1 MNKNKNIRF
10 ILSIF
15 LIIGIVQ
22 GCSKTMNQI
31 TESESIDLSPQQSIT
46 VQTSEVTD
54 RIIVK
59 YKSGLQAQSVGAL
72 MSSIQASHVQDIK
85 SKVNPGLNFE
95 VWKVQNQSV
104 ANAVNQLKGNP
115 NVEYAEPDYYSVHKV
130 VDK

>member
-46 VQTSEVTD
+46 VQASEVTD
-54 RIIVK
+54 K
-59 YKSGLQAQSVGAL
+59 NYC
-72 MSSIQASHVQDIK
+72 
-85 SKVNPGLNFE
+85 KV
-95 VWKVQNQSV
+95 
-104 ANAVNQLKGNP
+104 
-115 NVEYAEPDYYSVHKV
+115 
-130 VDK
+130 